1 MSENRVKRSE
11 KLLFYGV
18 KDAGGQTVFHR
29 ATGFTDL
36 TVKRAPETYARRYV
50 DEDAERSDVTGYQTV
65 VSFSFDY
72 YRGNAVHDDM
82 IALGRMETLGE
93 DALREILLVDTA
105 TQTASRRSFSVTV
118 ESEGA
123 GGEGFVCGG
132 TFRAVGPARYGS
144 ATTTDLWQTCGFMYA
159 NEA

>member
-1 MSENRVKRSE
+1 MPENRVKRSE

-36 TVKRAPETYARRYV
+36 TVKRTPTTYSRRYV
-50 DEDAERSDVTGYQTV
+50 DEDTERSDVTGYQTT

-72 YRGNAVHDDM
+72 YRGNAVHDD
-82 IALGRMETLGE
+82 IVALGRKEKLG
-93 DALREILLVDTA
+93 DSAVREILLVDTEA
-105 TQTASRRSFSVTV
+105 QTSSRRSFAVTV

-123 GGEGFVCGG
+123 GEEGFVCSG
-132 TFRAVGPARYGS
+132 TFRAVGPVYAGGS
-144 ATTTDLWQTCGFMYA
+144 TTTDSWQTCGFMYINGA
-159 NEA
+159 